1 MKLCVLFL
9 IISVAVPSSV
19 AETRKIIAA
28 RSSFNTTTYFYLGG
42 RDEILWCVS
51 VSYGVTLTT
60 KIGGGR
66 CFRFSFLIY
75 FLILLGDDPK
85 RAENL
90 RTKFG

>member
-1 MKLCVLFL
+1 MASRQVFFEN
-9 IISVAVPSSV
+9 IEFAP
-19 AETRKIIAA
+19 T
-28 RSSFNTTTYFYLGG
+28 
-42 RDEILWCVS
+42 DEILWCVS

-60 KIGGGR
+60 KICGVR